1 MEMNEKQLRMINEAL
16 ATHIDRLL
24 KLSDSTQDQ
33 QIKAY
38 VVSQIADFR
47 NLQSD
52 IEVLLLI
59 Y

>member
-1 MEMNEKQLRMINEAL
+1 MKMNEKQLRMINEAL
-16 ATHIDRLL
+16 TTHIDRLL

>member
-16 ATHIDRLL
+16 TTHIDRLL

-47 NLQSD
+47 NLKSD

>member
-1 MEMNEKQLRMINEAL
+1 MNEKQLRMINEAL
-16 ATHIDRLL
+16 TTHIDRLL

-33 QIKAY
+33 QIKTY
-38 VVSQIADFR
+38 VVSQIAEFR

>member
-1 MEMNEKQLRMINEAL
+1 MNEKQLRMINEAL
-16 ATHIDRLL
+16 TTHIDRLL
-24 KLSDSTQDQ
+24 KLSDSTQDK

-38 VVSQIADFR
+38 VVSQIAEFR

>member
-16 ATHIDRLL
+16 TTHIDRLL
-24 KLSDSTQDQ
+24 KLSDSAQDQ

-38 VVSQIADFR
+38 VVSQIAEFR

>member
-16 ATHIDRLL
+16 TTHIDRLL

-33 QIKAY
+33 QIKTY

>member
-1 MEMNEKQLRMINEAL
+1 MEMNEKQLRMINKAL
-16 ATHIDRLL
+16 TTHIDRLL
-24 KLSDSTQDQ
+24 KLGDSTQDQ

-38 VVSQIADFR
+38 VVSQIAEFR

>member
-16 ATHIDRLL
+16 TTHIDRLL

-33 QIKAY
+33 QIKTY
-38 VVSQIADFR
+38 VVSQIAEFR

>member
-16 ATHIDRLL
+16 TTHIDRLL
-24 KLSDSTQDQ
+24 KLSGSTQDQ

-38 VVSQIADFR
+38 VVSQIAEFR

>member
-16 ATHIDRLL
+16 TTHIDRLL
-24 KLSDSTQDQ
+24 KLSDSTQDH

>member
-1 MEMNEKQLRMINEAL
+1 MNEKQLRMINEAL
-16 ATHIDRLL
+16 TTHIDRLL
-24 KLSDSTQDQ
+24 KLSDNTQDQ

-38 VVSQIADFR
+38 VVSQIAEFR